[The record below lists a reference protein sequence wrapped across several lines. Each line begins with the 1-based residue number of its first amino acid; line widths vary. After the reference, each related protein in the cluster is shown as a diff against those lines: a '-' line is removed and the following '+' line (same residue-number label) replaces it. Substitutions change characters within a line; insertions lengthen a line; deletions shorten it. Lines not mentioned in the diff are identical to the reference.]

1 MIRFLLNFFL
11 FGILYFLIY
20 TFFPDAFSTLV
31 EWAGKVYSAAIEW
44 GQVAANWASEMIKGA
59 K

>member
-1 MIRFLLNFFL
+1 MLRFLFNFFL

-20 TFFPDAFSTLV
+20 TFFPDAFHTLV
-31 EWAGKVYSAAIEW
+31 GWAGKVYSSAIEW
-44 GQVAANWASEMIKGA
+44 GKVAFDWASELVKGA